1 MPSIAYPP
9 GPRSRYPGAHL
20 LAFRRDSLG
29 FLTQVAREYGDI
41 AHGMLGRTHLYL
53 LNHPDYVKD
62 VLVTSQ
68 RRFTGLAFEAVKRL
82 TGEGLL
88 SAQGEVHRRQRRLMQ
103 PAFHHDRLLTYGAT
117 IVEHAR
123 RWCDGQLDGAVM
135 ALRGELRRLT
145 LGIVG
150 ETMFGATDGSAAA
163 DVREFIDAG
172 AALFGPLTF
181 FLPFVRLMERL
192 PLPSARRFV
201 AARVR
206 LDTRVYRMLRER
218 RASGVDR
225 GDLLSMLLL
234 AQDED
239 GDGQGLTDRQIRDEV
254 VTIFLA
260 GHETT
265 ASALTWSWYLLA
277 QHPEAERRLHAEL
290 DEVLG
295 DRPPTPHDLPRLLYA
310 NGIFAEALRLYPT
323 AAMIFRRALED
334 HAVGEY
340 IIPKGG
346 IVILS
351 QYIMHRDPRFYSDPD
366 VFDPC
371 RWAPEVRASR
381 PRYCYFPF
389 GGGPRVC
396 IGEGFASMEGVLVLA
411 TMAQRWRLRLS
422 AEPPLSRDP
431 KLGTRPSDELRVRL
445 EHRVLTPMGSG
456 WARNGENHHL
466 TGGLAPSN
474 RSDPA

>member
-1 MPSIAYPP
+1 MHSVAYPP

-41 AHGMLGRTHLYL
+41 AHGTLGRTHLYL

-88 SAQGEVHRRQRRLMQ
+88 SAQGEAHRRQRRLMQ
-103 PAFHHDRLLTYGAT
+103 PAFHHDRLLAYGAT
-117 IVEHAR
+117 MVEHAR
-123 RWCDGQLDGAVM
+123 RWCDGQRDGAVM
-135 ALRGELRRLT
+135 ALRSEMRRLT

-150 ETMFGATDGSAAA
+150 ETMFGATDGTAA
-163 DVREFIDAG
+163 DDVRGFIEAG
-172 AALFGPLTF
+172 AALFGPLTM
-181 FLPFVRLMERL
+181 FLPCARLMERL

-201 AARVR
+201 AARER
-206 LDTRVYRMLRER
+206 LDARVYRMLRER

-234 AQDED
+234 AQDEG

-265 ASALTWSWYLLA
+265 ASALTWSWDLLA

-295 DRPPTPHDLPRLLYA
+295 DRPPIPHDLPHLPYA
-310 NGIFAEALRLYPT
+310 TGVFAEALRLYPT
-323 AAMIFRRALED
+323 AAMIFRRTLED

-340 IIPKGG
+340 LIPKGG

-351 QYIMHRDPRFYSDPD
+351 QYVMHRDPRFYPDPD
-366 VFDPC
+366 VFDPH
-371 RWAPEVRASR
+371 RWAPEVRDGR
-381 PRYCYFPF
+381 QRYCYFPF

-396 IGEGFASMEGVLVLA
+396 IGEGFATMEGVLVLA
-411 TMAQRWRLRLS
+411 TVAQRWRLQLS
-422 AEPPLSRDP
+422 AEPPLPRDP
-431 KLGTRPSDELRVRL
+431 KLGTRPSDALRVWL
-445 EHRVLTPMGSG
+445 ERRMPNPI
-456 WARNGENHHL
+456 APGER
-466 TGGLAPSN
+466 APAGPTWSVPTSS
-474 RSDPA
+474 RPT